1 MGRDEFFLW
10 WLGITVSI
18 VVLMALL
25 YWIAE
30 DLENEEETNED
41 LYEFIEKYLGKTFL
55 KIFKIF
61 I

>member
-1 MGRDEFFLW
+1 MGRNEFLLW

-30 DLENEEETNED
+30 DLENEEEANKE
-41 LYEFIEKYLGKTFL
+41 LYEFIEKYFGKTFL